1 MSAPC
6 HNTAWTIITVLYEV
20 TIFLT
25 DHTSDLTRPVDHWSQ
40 WTPILKLFPQ
50 THTQHSSSYST
61 KSFILLVRPDLV
73 TTREISAVD
82 LPYSRRRPF
91 ESTRNWI
98 AVRNDPPPD
107 LVRHRVASRG
117 GDKRGTTW
125 DDSCGRAA
133 IPVAISI
140 AESWWVG
147 AIPVAISI
155 AESSSRR

>member
-1 MSAPC
+1 MEATGAAFVASRRAHPHRQNWTARVSFATMSP
-6 HNTAWTIITVLYEV
+6 H
-20 TIFLT
+20 
-25 DHTSDLTRPVDHWSQ
+25 HRPHPSVDHWSQ

-61 KSFILLVRPDLV
+61 KSFIIAVRPDLV

-107 LVRHRVASRG
+107 LVRHRVTSRG

-140 AESWWVG
+140 RY
-147 AIPVAISI
+147 
-155 AESSSRR
+155 SSAVLDSCVLYL